1 MGGVALAVAGCGPD
15 EFVPGGGHP
24 DGEAGP
30 DGSAPGPDAAP
41 PDAVAPDA
49 SGPPSLVVGPVTTM
63 AAAPGDVLYRQ
74 QIGDIAWSGTDFVIT
89 SEGMSFEQRIWRVSA
104 EGEFLASDIVGQRWW
119 EGGSDLAC
127 QGDGSC
133 VVVWSDLFGAQ
144 LSWSAIAPSAATMYH
159 PRSYGFAS
167 VAPLIGAFAGG
178 YVVVAPQP
186 STGAL
191 SYFRTDAIGNAI
203 ESATVVPDGVAST
216 MTNATAIG
224 CNADGCTL
232 AYQTISGQV
241 AVLRVAADPLV
252 APIGPTVLPD
262 FWMVNAVACTTDR
275 CLVTEQSDEWSG
287 AYGQLIALDGTL
299 IGTRFSIASFAGGT
313 LQHELAADATGFV
326 LLTSASGAAGAT
338 EQQAV
343 RIGFDGSVGAVFS
356 VMPSG
361 ASPASPPYT
370 YWYNPDA
377 LGCSPTRCLAVRS
390 GIPDGRVARIEGSTV
405 LDMPGL
411 LLVGANEHTD
421 AAVGS
426 DGTQLLV
433 AWDDARLD
441 GAGAMPEAAVHVAR
455 WSPVAGWLAPLGDA
469 LTPVSHR
476 WPSVA
481 WNGASFV
488 VGGEH
493 LDLVSPSGAV
503 AAIGSDHHVP
513 VACHARCLMLQDT
526 YHGHVIEQDGTPVAG
541 SELTL
546 THQSKG
552 AAPFDFAFGEGF
564 ASVGYHSNGRVVLT
578 PISIDGAV
586 HPDLEIAPPDPLQ
599 PPATVARVG
608 DRLVV
613 FWSAGGSVRARWVAA
628 DLSLGPVVE
637 LPAVQPTFDGIVA
650 ATVGDGAL
658 LVWYQLSDLAFH
670 ALRVD
675 GDVTTLDAP
684 FALTPRTVIPYPR
697 FSQRNLTM
705 TDGLGAFAWDSLDD
719 LETTGVRRLRFVPLR
734 WGP

>member
-15 EFVPGGGHP
+15 ELVP
-24 DGEAGP
+24 DGGDRPDGATGP
-30 DGSAPGPDAAP
+30 DGSDPAPDAAP

-49 SGPPSLVVGPVTTM
+49 SGPPALVVGPVTTM

-89 SEGMSFEQRIWRVSA
+89 SEGMSFEQRIWRVSTD
-104 EGEFLASDIVGQRWW
+104 GEFLAGDIVGQRWW

-133 VVVWSDLFGAQ
+133 VVVWSDLYGAQ
-144 LSWSAIAPSAATMYH
+144 LSWSAITPSAATMYH
-159 PRSYGFAS
+159 PRSYGFTA

-191 SYFRTDAIGNAI
+191 SYFRTDAGGNAI
-203 ESATVVPDGVAST
+203 EAATVVPDGYAST
-216 MTNATAIG
+216 MTNSKAMDCT
-224 CNADGCTL
+224 ADGCTL

-241 AVLRVAADPLV
+241 AVVRVAADPAV

-262 FWMVNAVACTTDR
+262 VWMVNAVACTTDR
-275 CLVTEQSDEWSG
+275 CLVTDQSDEWSG
-287 AYGQLIALDGTL
+287 AHGQLISLDGTL

-313 LQHELAADATGFV
+313 LQHELAADAAGFV
-326 LLTSASGAAGAT
+326 LLSAASG

-343 RIGFDGSVGAVFS
+343 RIGFDGSVGAVVS

-361 ASPASPPYT
+361 AGPASPPYT
-370 YWYNPDA
+370 YWENPDA
-377 LGCSPTRCLAVRS
+377 LACSPTRCLAVRS
-390 GIPDGRVARIEGSTV
+390 GAPDGRVARIEGSTV
-405 LDMPGL
+405 LDTPAL
-411 LLVGANEHTD
+411 LLVGANEHTN

-441 GAGAMPEAAVHVAR
+441 GDGAMPEAAVHVAR
-455 WSPVAGWLAPLGDA
+455 WSPAAGWLAPLGEA
-469 LTPVSHR
+469 LAPVTYGSA
-476 WPSVA
+476 SVR

-488 VGGEH
+488 VGSEH
-493 LDLVSPSGAV
+493 LDLVSPGGAV
-503 AAIGSDHHVP
+503 AAIGGDHHAA
-513 VACHARCLMLQDT
+513 VACHARCLVLRDASR
-526 YHGHVIEQDGTPVAG
+526 GHVIEQDGTPVAG

-546 THQSKG
+546 AYQSTG
-552 AAPFDFAFGEGF
+552 AAAFDFAFGEGF
-564 ASVGYHSNGRVVLT
+564 ATVGYHSTGRVVLT
-578 PISIDGAV
+578 PVSIDGAV
-586 HPDLEIAPPDPLQ
+586 HPDLELAPPDPIQ

-613 FWSAGGSVRARWVAA
+613 VWSAGGRVRARWVAA
-628 DLSLGPVVE
+628 DLSLGPIVE
-637 LPAVQPTFDGIVA
+637 LPAVQPMFDRIVA
-650 ATVGDGAL
+650 ATVGDGAM
-658 LVWYQLSDLAFH
+658 LVWYQQSDLAFH
-670 ALRVD
+670 AVRVD
-675 GDVTTLDAP
+675 GDVATLDAP

-705 TDGLGAFAWDSLDD
+705 TDGLGAFAWESLDD
-719 LETTGVRRLRFVPLR
+719 IATTGVWRLRFVPLR